1 MGQFSI
7 KDLEHLSGIKA
18 HTLRIWEQRYNII
31 NPKRTETNIRYY
43 DDDDL
48 KRILNISLLND
59 HGFKISKIAQMPPEV
74 LTREVMQITET
85 PNRHSDQ
92 IQALTISMIQLDE
105 QRFEKIMSTNILHH
119 GFEKTMMEIIIPFL
133 LKIGMLWQTGAINPA
148 HEHFITCL
156 IRQKIIV
163 AIDGLVSQLRPGQL
177 KFMLFLPE
185 GELHELTLLFSHY
198 MIKAR
203 AHQVIY
209 LGQNLPLED
218 LHQVSHI
225 HQPDYMLCII
235 TTAPGQG
242 AVQEYINTLSQ
253 RFPDTHLL
261 LTGWQVVGQDLKIPS
276 KATVLKNFTDLEN
289 ILNEA

>member
-1 MGQFSI
+1 VGQFSI

-59 HGFKISKIAQMPPEV
+59 HGFKISKIAQMPPEAI
-74 LTREVMQITET
+74 TQEVMQITET

-105 QRFEKIMSTNILHH
+105 LRFEKRMATNILHH
-119 GFEKTMMEIIIPFL
+119 GFENTMMEIVIPFL

-163 AIDGLVSQLRPGQL
+163 AIDGLVTQYQDNRQ

-185 GELHELTLLFSHY
+185 GELHELTLLFAQY

-203 AHQVIY
+203 KHQVIY

-218 LHQVSHI
+218 LGVVSQI
-225 HQPDYMLCII
+225 HEPDYMLCII
-235 TTAPGQG
+235 TTAPGQ
-242 AVQEYINTLSQ
+242 AAIQDYINNLSK
-253 RFPDTHLL
+253 RFPTTQLL
-261 LTGWQVVGQDLKIPS
+261 LTGWQVVGQNLKLPPQATILYSFKDLSSIID
-276 KATVLKNFTDLEN
+276 KA
-289 ILNEA
+289 